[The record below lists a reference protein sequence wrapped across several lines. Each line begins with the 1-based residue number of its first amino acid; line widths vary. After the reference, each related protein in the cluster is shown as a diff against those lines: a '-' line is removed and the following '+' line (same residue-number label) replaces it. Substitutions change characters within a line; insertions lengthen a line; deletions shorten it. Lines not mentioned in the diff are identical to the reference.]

1 MKLATIVL
9 AISLF
14 ASGTTLA
21 AEKHNHGHDHKPL
34 HGGIVVE
41 SKDMDYELVA
51 KPDLLQLYLR
61 DHGKPMDV
69 SKASAKITLL
79 AGTEKQDI
87 ELKPSG
93 NSLEAKGQFKII
105 AGTKAVA
112 QVNIAGKM
120 SSVRFTLK

>member
-1 MKLATIVL
+1 MKLTTFVL
-9 AISLF
+9 AVSLL
-14 ASGTTLA
+14 ASGITIA

-93 NSLEAKGQFKII
+93 NSLEAKGQFKIS

>member
-9 AISLF
+9 AISLV

-69 SKASAKITLL
+69 SKVTAKITIL
-79 AGTEKQDI
+79 AGNEKQDI

-93 NSLEAKGQFKII
+93 NRLEAKGQFKVS

-112 QVNIAGKM
+112 QVNNAGKM
-120 SSVRFTLK
+120 SSVRFTLN

>member
-14 ASGTTLA
+14 ASGSTLA
-21 AEKHNHGHDHKPL
+21 ADKHKHIDDHKPM

-41 SKDMDYELVA
+41 GKVMDYELVA
-51 KPDLLQLYLR
+51 KPDSLELYLR

-93 NSLEAKGQFKII
+93 NRLEAKGQFKIS

-112 QVNIAGKM
+112 QINIAGKM
-120 SSVRFTLK
+120 SSVRFTMK

>member
-14 ASGTTLA
+14 ASGTALA

-93 NSLEAKGQFKII
+93 NSLEAKGQFKIS